1 MFGYVSEY
9 HLFDAAPDNKTEK
22 GRICGRGAHRQHN
35 HVGPAGKDATNRL
48 VRQDDDGED
57 DGK

>member
-9 HLFDAAPDNKTEK
+9 HLFDAAPDNKTEE